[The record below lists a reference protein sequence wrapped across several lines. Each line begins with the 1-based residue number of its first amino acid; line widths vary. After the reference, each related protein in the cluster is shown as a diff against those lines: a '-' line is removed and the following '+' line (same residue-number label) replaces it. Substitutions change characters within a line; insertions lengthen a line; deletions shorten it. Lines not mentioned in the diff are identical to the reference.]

1 MAEFV
6 KAAKVSDVAAGT
18 IKGFLVGDKK
28 VAIANANGKLYAFED
43 RCKHQGALLSKG
55 VLLGDKVMCPAH
67 GEQFDLVT
75 GKPVL
80 MVAHD
85 PIKVYPVK
93 VEGDDILVELP

>member
-1 MAEFV
+1 MGEFV
-6 KAAKVSDVAAGT
+6 KVAKVADIASGT

-28 VAIANANGKLYAFED
+28 VAIANVNGKFHAFED
-43 RCKHQGALLSKG
+43 RCKHLGALLSKG
-55 VLLGDKVMCPAH
+55 VLIGDKVMCVVH

-75 GKPVL
+75 GMPVM

-93 VEGDDILVELP
+93 VEGDDILVEL

>member
-6 KAAKVSDVAAGT
+6 KVAKVTDVAAGT

-28 VAIANANGKLYAFED
+28 VAIANVNGKFHSFED
-43 RCKHQGALLSKG
+43 RCKHQGAQLSKG

-75 GKPVL
+75 GMPVL

-85 PIKVYPVK
+85 PIKVFPVK
-93 VEGDDILVELP
+93 VEGDDILVEL